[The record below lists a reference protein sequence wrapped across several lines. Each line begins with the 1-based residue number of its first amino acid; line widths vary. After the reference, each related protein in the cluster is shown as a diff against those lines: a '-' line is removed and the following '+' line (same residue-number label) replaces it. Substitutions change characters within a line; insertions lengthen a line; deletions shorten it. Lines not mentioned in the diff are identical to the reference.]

1 MAEWFE
7 ILNAEAV
14 DTPALVVYP
23 DRVQRNLA
31 LLTASITDVAR
42 LRPHIK
48 THKSPDAVRLTLA
61 AGITKFKCA
70 TIAEAELLGQCQVP
84 DALLAYQPVGPK
96 AARFVA
102 LIERYPATQFACLV
116 DNPAA
121 AAQLSALASAA
132 NLTVRVFLDLNVG
145 MNRSGIAPAAALAL
159 YEQCAALPHL
169 EVVGLHAYDG
179 HIHDEDLAERTAR
192 CHAAFA
198 PVEELAAQLLAAG
211 FNPIIVAG
219 GTPTFPIHAARPGVE
234 CSPGT
239 FIYWD
244 GGYGRAY
251 AEQPFEPAALVL
263 SRVVSLPDAT
273 KLCLDLGHKA
283 VASESPLDKRVTF
296 LNAPELRVVGHSE
309 EHLVVEAGPDHG
321 YQLGDLLYGLP
332 HHICPTVALY
342 DRAVIAADQHIA
354 GEWPTTARNRT
365 ITV

>member
-1 MAEWFE
+1 MEEWFK
-7 ILNAEAV
+7 ILDAEAL

-23 DRVQRNLA
+23 ERVQRNLA
-31 LLTASITDVAR
+31 LLLASIDDVAR
-42 LRPHIK
+42 LRPHVK
-48 THKSPDAVRLTLA
+48 THKSPAAVALTLA

-70 TIAEAELLGQCQVP
+70 TIAEAELLGQCQAP
-84 DALLAYQPVGPK
+84 DVLLAYQPVGPK

-102 LIERYPATQFACLV
+102 LSARYPATQFACLL
-116 DNPAA
+116 DHPAA
-121 AAQLSALASAA
+121 ATQLNALAAA
-132 NLTVRVFLDLNVG
+132 AGLVVRVFLDLNVG
-145 MNRSGIAPAAALAL
+145 MNRSGIVPAAAFSL
-159 YEQCAALPHL
+159 YQHCATLPNL

-179 HIHDEDLAERTAR
+179 HIHDEDLAVRTAR

-198 PVEELAAQLLAAG
+198 PVEKLAGQLRAAR
-211 FNPIIVAG
+211 FDPAIVAG
-219 GTPTFPIHAARPGVE
+219 GTPTFPVHAARPGVE

-251 AEQPFEPAALVL
+251 AEQPFLPAALVL

-283 VASESPLDKRVTF
+283 VASESALDKRVTF

-309 EHLVVEAGPDHG
+309 EHLVVEAGPNHG

-342 DRAVIAADQHIA
+342 ERAFSIKNQHLA
-354 GEWPTTARNRT
+354 GAWPTSARDR
-365 ITV
+365 ILTV